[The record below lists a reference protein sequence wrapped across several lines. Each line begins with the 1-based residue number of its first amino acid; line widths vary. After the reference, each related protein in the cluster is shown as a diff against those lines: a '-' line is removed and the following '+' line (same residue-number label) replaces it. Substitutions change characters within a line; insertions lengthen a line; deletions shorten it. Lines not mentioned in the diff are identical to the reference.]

1 VIDVLAFP
9 PDTARIAELRAAR
22 LQAAQPLECR
32 GRVARFASLGLFLGW
47 VADVGAAFA
56 PVPGADRLVFGLASV
71 VLAVLVV
78 ATHVLARE
86 LFARAARHRR
96 DAERDF
102 SAVRLIDAEPLLAR
116 ASGDPVIGQYLR
128 MVGRQARP
136 LVGIELTALLR
147 WQPAPAPGPAPR
159 PAPVAAQRCDAV
171 VA

>member
-1 VIDVLAFP
+1 MIDVLAFP
-9 PDTARIAELRAAR
+9 PDAASIAGLRAER
-22 LQAAQPLECR
+22 LRAAQPLERR
-32 GRVARFASLGLFLGW
+32 GRVARFVSLGLFLCW

-86 LFARAARHRR
+86 LLARAARYRR

-102 SAVRLIDAEPLLAR
+102 SAVRLFDAEPLLAR

-136 LVGIELTALLR
+136 LVGIELAALMR
-147 WQPAPAPGPAPR
+147 WQPAPSPAPR
-159 PAPVAAQRCDAV
+159 PAPVAEERRDDAV